1 MSAIDDID
9 RAKQNTYGGV
19 WSWEPHGDGWAL
31 YVDRGEPIDL
41 RQPRGFGNE
50 QHGYNILTVNRGG
63 FDRYGEDLR
72 AFILEAGMKAGLLV
86 AERAAERKAWARLLR
101 AQADLC
107 ENGGSMCPDCDDEGN
122 AREVAWASAK
132 QALRD
137 LGVDVDALVTDPVGP
152 LGDL

>member
-31 YVDRGEPIDL
+31 HVVRGEPIVPEM
-41 RQPRGFGNE
+41 PRGFGNE
-50 QHGYNILTVNRGG
+50 QHGYNILTVNRDG

-72 AFILEAGMKAGLLV
+72 AFILEAGMKAELLV
-86 AERAAERKAWARLLR
+86 AERDAERAAWARLVR
-101 AQADLC
+101 AEDRMHGPPGAIC
-107 ENGGSMCPDCDDEGN
+107 VPSEETE
-122 AREVAWASAK
+122 REYEAAK

-137 LGVDVDALVTDPVGP
+137 LGVDVDGL
-152 LGDL
+152 LGDP